1 MVADTRG
8 RRGQEEERSNQPPG
22 EQIPVEGRRLA
33 SYEAVLTMLEE
44 GEIEDCNLIP
54 TGSNYTFSATVSA
67 NGSGKLAA
75 IYKPARGE
83 RPLWDFPRGTLHH
96 RERAAYLASQ
106 LLGWPLIPP
115 TVVRDGPLGAGSVQ
129 LFVPTEDR
137 WDFNDLLRKHRR
149 ALQEIAV
156 FDLVANNADR
166 KAGHCLLGVD
176 GRVWSIDHGLTFN
189 VDPKLRTVLWDY
201 CGEAVPK
208 RLLGDL
214 EALRDEPAKRDEL
227 TRLLEPHLDGDEI
240 AALFRR
246 VERLLRVRKFP
257 QLDDRNIPWPLV

>member
-1 MVADTRG
+1 
-8 RRGQEEERSNQPPG
+8 
-22 EQIPVEGRRLA
+22 
-33 SYEAVLTMLEE
+33 MLEE
-44 GEIEDCNLIP
+44 GEIDDCNLIP
-54 TGSNYTFSATVSA
+54 AGSNYTFSATVSA

-189 VDPKLRTVLWDY
+189 VDPKLRTVLW
-201 CGEAVPK
+201 
-208 RLLGDL
+208 
-214 EALRDEPAKRDEL
+214 
-227 TRLLEPHLDGDEI
+227 
-240 AALFRR
+240 
-246 VERLLRVRKFP
+246 
-257 QLDDRNIPWPLV
+257 